1 MYQFILSVFNAAID
15 FNGFWSSVTLLDITV
30 IAFTIAFLIILA
42 VNNNK
47 HRQLNPDEIKYRFIS
62 TIFNA
67 IIYFLGYFVNQ
78 FAFDNIFQI
87 PGGLTVDGGIF
98 VGIVLFLI
106 MSIIS
111 VTANIKIYR
120 HWNPDGSYKC
130 IKFWIPIFAYILFD
144 VLFPLHQLF

>member
-15 FNGFWSSVTLLDITV
+15 FI
-30 IAFTIAFLIILA
+30 
-42 VNNNK
+42 
-47 HRQLNPDEIKYRFIS
+47 
-62 TIFNA
+62 
-67 IIYFLGYFVNQ
+67 GYFVNQ
-78 FAFDNIFQI
+78 FALVNIFQI

-111 VTANIKIYR
+111 VTANMKIYR

-130 IKFWIPIFAYILFD
+130 IKFWIPICAYILFD
-144 VLFPLHQLF
+144 VLLPLQQLFGRAF